1 MEILNQLISDLE
13 KQMKDS
19 LDYLSISFSKIRAGK
34 ASVKILDG
42 IKIDY
47 YGTQTPLSQAS
58 NISTPDSSTIKIQP
72 WDKSILDLIQKEII
86 SSNLGLNPVKN
97 EDSLIINIPTLTEE
111 RRKELVKQAKFE
123 NENTK
128 ISIRNIRRKGNDDL
142 KKHSDFS
149 KDLISDFENKIQK
162 LTDLYIS
169 KSDDLFKI
177 KESDI
182 MTV

>member
-72 WDKSILDLIQKEII
+72 WDKSILDLIQKQII
-86 SSNLGLNPVKN
+86 SSNLGLNPVNN
-97 EDSLIINIPTLTEE
+97 EDNLIINIPALTEE
-111 RRKELVKQAKFE
+111 RR
-123 NENTK
+123 
-128 ISIRNIRRKGNDDL
+128 
-142 KKHSDFS
+142 
-149 KDLISDFENKIQK
+149 
-162 LTDLYIS
+162 
-169 KSDDLFKI
+169 
-177 KESDI
+177 
-182 MTV
+182 